1 MAVASKVGHLE
12 EKPEAP
18 GNSDVELGCQ
28 QQPLQATETLQCH
41 SSSILLYLRPRSWSG
56 TAQRGKDEPSRGG
69 LGGPVVMLPGMGRE
83 MKTEPKGQW
92 VDGYLW
98 LLQPQQKLM
107 TKMSFPV
114 VMRC

>member
-1 MAVASKVGHLE
+1 MRSPCHKRQ
-12 EKPEAP
+12 
-18 GNSDVELGCQ
+18 ELS
-28 QQPLQATETLQCH
+28 E
-41 SSSILLYLRPRSWSG
+41 ILKDCSWDEDRGEWSWSG

-69 LGGPVVMLPGMGRE
+69 LGGPVVMLPGMGRG